1 MNTMIF
7 ERDNATTACVTEPIR
22 MTAKLMHNRSHNHFS
37 LWKEAIYGT
46 PVALMLIYPLYGHL
60 LPEAINY
67 ATFLLGAFI
76 AAFVFFVSEDG
87 IRFNMNDW
95 GAGALWLAALGV
107 AVVGFFVSGHQDIRL
122 SNFVT
127 FCILILV
134 TLMLAIRTQWI
145 RPAIVVSLVLLL
157 TFALATIAM
166 YLIPDVEAFLR
177 RTLLASMTEYKGYR
191 SGISSHY
198 SMNGHF
204 IALGAILGATLL
216 FFSQQLR
223 KTRLL
228 CCIYTLVMLWALLL
242 TTKRTA
248 FICVIVT
255 ISVVYLT
262 SKDDSRY
269 LKFAVAAIIIVF
281 LIYTFGASIP
291 GFEDLVG
298 RFDQALS
305 GDSIDETTNGRGR
318 LWKFAFQGFVASP
331 LFGHGWG
338 SYYYVWPDGIT
349 ITIMAHN
356 ELLNYLYEQGLVG
369 TILLLV
375 CIISAYV
382 NTLRM
387 IKDSDNYAEGVYLRI
402 ALATQTFFI
411 LYGFTMGTIFSSAS
425 YSIYYFLSIA
435 IMLAYKHKRA
445 VSKHVSSSLERLDD

>member
-1 MNTMIF
+1 MNMIL
-7 ERDNATTACVTEPIR
+7 EQNNVATV
-22 MTAKLMHNRSHNHFS
+22 RSAVPNKMRTGVAFGRSYSPHS
-37 LWKEAIYGT
+37 LWREIVYGA
-46 PVALMLIYPLYGHL
+46 PIALMLIYPLYGHL
-60 LPEAINY
+60 LPEVINY
-67 ATFLLGAFI
+67 TTFLLGAFLAI
-76 AAFVFFVSEDG
+76 FVFFVSEDG
-87 IRFNMNDW
+87 IRFNMKDW
-95 GAGALWLAALGV
+95 GIGALWLAVLGV
-107 AVVGFFVSGHQDIRL
+107 AVTGFFIGGHQDIRL

-127 FCILILV
+127 FSVLIIV

-166 YLIPDVEAFLR
+166 YLMPNVEAFLR

-198 SMNGHF
+198 SLNGHF

-216 FFSQQLR
+216 FFSEHSR

-228 CCIYTLVMLWALLL
+228 YCIYTLVMLWALLL

-262 SKDDSRY
+262 SKGGGKY
-269 LKFAVAAIIIVF
+269 LKFAISAITIVF
-281 LIYTFGASIP
+281 LIYAFGSSIP

-318 LWKFAFQGFVASP
+318 LWEFAFEGFMSSP

-338 SYYYVWPDGIT
+338 SYYYIWPDGIT

-375 CIISAYV
+375 CIVSAYLS
-382 NTLRM
+382 TLRM
-387 IKDSDNYAEGVYLRI
+387 IKNSDNYAESVYLRI

-435 IMLAYKHKRA
+435 VMLACRHKRA
-445 VSKHVSSSLERLDD
+445 LSKQPSSSPERLDD